1 MKYYIIISYEG
12 SAPTHENVTLIATQI
27 KAIKPDAE
35 DMHAVVMNETEV
47 NSAIVCHAES
57 RDATK
62 LSVTESACIY
72 VKEKFGKFFDSKMKL
87 LFALTEAVNNEPNN
101 ESLMNAIKIISGG
114 SITKKLRDSYGIS
127 SDVIYVFKSLQ
138 NNM

>member
-1 MKYYIIISYEG
+1 M
-12 SAPTHENVTLIATQI
+12 LIATQV
-27 KAIKPDAE
+27 KAIKPDIVNL
-35 DMHAVVMNETEV
+35 HATILNETEV
-47 NSAIVCHAES
+47 NSAIVCHAEN

-87 LFALTEAVNNEPNN
+87 LLALTEAVNNEPNN